1 MIELDT
7 FHWFIRMSHI
17 VTGSLGLV
25 VFWVPVFAAKG
36 GRLHTWSGCL
46 FAILAYCVAGTA
58 AVSSSWALVSP
69 ISFAGIDR
77 QLTQEEVSI
86 LSGNIRFFFSILGAL
101 MCGLVSGVQLGAYCM
116 RTKGKH
122 DATRYRVLF
131 FQVFTAV
138 ASASLAFFGAWM
150 WFRTGESRYVLPFA
164 LGAFFA
170 FDSRTAIRFLLSN
183 PSAGKQWWYLHME
196 CMLGGGIAF
205 YTAFFVFGFSRLSG
219 IELSGFMQV
228 IPWLIPSAIGIPATH
243 LWIASYRRRFEAKVI
258 SSSRLGSAV

>member
-1 MIELDT
+1 
-7 FHWFIRMSHI
+7 MSHI

-36 GRLHTWSGCL
+36 SRLHTWSGRL
-46 FAILAYCVAGTA
+46 FAISAYCVAGTA

-69 ISFAGIDR
+69 ISFSGIDR

-86 LSGNIRFFFSILGAL
+86 LSGNIRFFFAILGAL
-101 MCGLVSGVQLGAYCM
+101 MCGLVSGIQLGSYCM

-122 DATRYRVLF
+122 DKTRNRVLL
-131 FQVFTAV
+131 FQILAAL
-138 ASASLAFFGAWM
+138 ASASLAVFGAWQ
-150 WFRTGESRYVLPFA
+150 WLQTGEGRYTLPLA

-170 FDSRTAIRFLLSN
+170 FDSRSAIRFLLSN
-183 PSAGKQWWYLHME
+183 ESRDKEWWYLHME

-219 IELSGFMQV
+219 VELSGFMQV
-228 IPWLIPSAIGIPATH
+228 IPWIIPSAIGIPATH
-243 LWIASYRRRFEAKVI
+243 LWIASYRRRFEPKAVGR
-258 SSSRLGSAV
+258 SSLGSAV